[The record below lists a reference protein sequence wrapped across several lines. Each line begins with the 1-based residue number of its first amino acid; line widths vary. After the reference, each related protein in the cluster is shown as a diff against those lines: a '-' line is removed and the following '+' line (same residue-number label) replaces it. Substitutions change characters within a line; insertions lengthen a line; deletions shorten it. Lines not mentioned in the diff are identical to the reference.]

1 MKEQLT
7 FSYWKE
13 RCRNGGTWIDM
24 PRTKEIQPSTR
35 FVFRLS
41 CAPMPC
47 CAECSEWVWSND
59 PDELAGLIRFV
70 LVPMHAALWL
80 DEEERDEATGA
91 LRPVEEMFASHLEAE
106 GLEKDDLAGHGLDE
120 DSDDVSFLR
129 TLVARS
135 DDGLRSEDPAVRWD
149 ALESA
154 CQSFTERYGC
164 TSGWNLI
171 LKSFPSLGAAV
182 EDRLSSLR
190 DDDGESE
197 IDEEAFRQTVAQVEE
212 NEKAREAVWD
222 FFAEVE

>member
-47 CAECSEWVWSND
+47 CAEAKEWFWSND
-59 PDELAGLIRFV
+59 PDELAGLVRHV
-70 LVPMHAALWL
+70 LLPAHAALWL
-80 DEEERDEATGA
+80 EQDELDGTGA
-91 LRPVEEMFASHLEAE
+91 LRPVEDLFAGHLEAE
-106 GLEKDDLAGHGLDE
+106 GLEEEDLADHGLDE
-120 DSDDVSFLR
+120 DSDDVPFLGA
-129 TLVARS
+129 LVARF
-135 DDGLRSEDPAVRWD
+135 DEGLRNEDPAVRWD

-154 CQSFTERYGC
+154 CRSFTERYGC

-212 NEKAREAVWD
+212 SKKAREAVWD
-222 FFAEVE
+222 FFAEEQC